1 MSSTSDRDP
10 ASAAWWLRVALGDL
24 RAARAILGDP
34 AAPPRAAAAFA
45 QQAAEKALKGA
56 IAYAGTDPP
65 RTHDLVALWALLRAR
80 GMNIAEPTD
89 LALLSEAGR
98 GARYPDPDEPPYERS
113 AAGPLI
119 EGAEAVVEAIRI
131 HLRADGMDVTNL
143 EPA

>member
-56 IAYAGTDPP
+56 IAYDGTDPP

-89 LALLSEAGR
+89 LVLLSEAVG

>member
-10 ASAAWWLRVALGDL
+10 ASAAWWLRVALGDF

-56 IAYAGTDPP
+56 IAYDGTDPP

-89 LALLSEAGR
+89 LALLSEAVG